1 MKEQILI
8 IDDDND
14 ILELLEYSLSN
25 AGYEVIGFLNTKH
38 VRRQILSEEKI
49 NLIIM
54 DRSLPDIEGSLYIEM
69 LRNKNINIPVIFVSG
84 KDSLQDIKDGL
95 TKGAD
100 DYITKPFDMEELL
113 LRVKAVLKRYK
124 QETVD
129 VMQSMEHKDIRLD
142 LNLHK
147 AIIASLEIDLTKLE
161 TALLKILIVNKN
173 RVLDR
178 NFLLKNV
185 WHDIENINPKTVNV
199 AIKRLKEKIDPSGD
213 KDYIKTIRG
222 VGYLLT

>member
-14 ILELLEYSLSN
+14 ILELLEYSLSS

-38 VRRQILSEEKI
+38 VRQILLEEKI

-69 LRNKNINIPVIFVSG
+69 LRNKNIDIPVIFLSA

-113 LRVKAVLKRYK
+113 LRVRAVLKRYK

-129 VMQSMEHKDIRLD
+129 VIQIMEHKDIQLD

-147 AIIASLEIDLTKLE
+147 ASIDSTEVSLTKLE
-161 TALLKILIVNKN
+161 TALLKILVVNKN

-185 WHDIENINPKTVNV
+185 WHDMENINPKTVNV
-199 AIKRLKEKIDPSGD
+199 AIKRLKEKIDPRGE

>member
-38 VRRQILSEEKI
+38 VRQILSEEKI

-69 LRNKNINIPVIFVSG
+69 LRNKNINIPVIFVSA

-124 QETVD
+124 QDTVD
-129 VMQSMEHKDIRLD
+129 VIQSIEHKDIKLD

-185 WHDIENINPKTVNV
+185 WHDMENINPKTVNV
-199 AIKRLKEKIDPSGD
+199 AIKRLKEKIDPSGE